1 MQAKSQFLPEN
12 GADGVRYEGTY
23 GRGTLTEVDG
33 VSSPLRPLLSKD
45 PAPPPPPPSNKRAL
59 GQVKQIQWSQQMDG
73 VRWTSLTEAGA
84 AQLAKEESDKK
95 QLEDKVR
102 LAAGIPGDEK
112 VGELIG
118 ALRDKFDELNTDKTD
133 AVLDA
138 AEIQRFFQSSPYN
151 LTPEECKTA
160 LEKWDADKSGNIDF
174 EEFCLMSAGLAKV

>member
-1 MQAKSQFLPEN
+1 
-12 GADGVRYEGTY
+12 
-23 GRGTLTEVDG
+23 
-33 VSSPLRPLLSKD
+33 
-45 PAPPPPPPSNKRAL
+45 
-59 GQVKQIQWSQQMDG
+59 MDG

>member
-1 MQAKSQFLPEN
+1 
-12 GADGVRYEGTY
+12 
-23 GRGTLTEVDG
+23 
-33 VSSPLRPLLSKD
+33 
-45 PAPPPPPPSNKRAL
+45 
-59 GQVKQIQWSQQMDG
+59 MDG
-73 VRWTSLTEAGA
+73 VHWTSLTEAGA

-151 LTPEECKTA
+151 LTSEECKTA